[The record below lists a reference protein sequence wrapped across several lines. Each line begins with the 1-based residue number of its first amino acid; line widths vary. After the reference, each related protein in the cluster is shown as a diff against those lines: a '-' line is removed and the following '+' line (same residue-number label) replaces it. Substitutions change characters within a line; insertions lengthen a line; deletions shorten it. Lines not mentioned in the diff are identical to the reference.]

1 MLVFLSYNYVLDLFL
16 QSPLSLAVCH
26 STWLWAVWAV
36 AFHTRPD
43 CTPSHPMMIY
53 DDDYGDNDYCDDD
66 DDHNG
71 DDDDDDSDDDGP
83 LWPNDMRTLKQCHTG
98 AYRATHQTK

>member
-16 QSPLSLAVCH
+16 QSPLAVCH
-26 STWLWAVWAV
+26 NTRLWAVWAV

-53 DDDYGDNDYCDDD
+53 DDDYGDDDD
-66 DDHNG
+66 DND
-71 DDDDDDSDDDGP
+71 DDDGP
-83 LWPNDMRTLKQCHTG
+83 LWPNAMTCAR
-98 AYRATHQTK
+98 

>member
-16 QSPLSLAVCH
+16 QSPHGLAVCH
-26 STWLWAVWAV
+26 STRFWAMWAV
-36 AFHTRPD
+36 ALHTRPD
-43 CTPSHPMMIY
+43 CSRSHPMMIY
-53 DDDYGDNDYCDDD
+53 DDDYCDD

-71 DDDDDDSDDDGP
+71 DDDGP
-83 LWPNDMRTLKQCHTG
+83 LWPNDMRTLRQCHTG

>member
-16 QSPLSLAVCH
+16 QSPHGLAVCH
-26 STWLWAVWAV
+26 STRLWAV

-43 CTPSHPMMIY
+43 CSPSHTMMIY
-53 DDDYGDNDYCDDD
+53 DDDYGGD

-71 DDDDDDSDDDGP
+71 DEYDDGP
-83 LWPNDMRTLKQCHTG
+83 LWPNDMRTLRQCHTG